1 MLQTEL
7 ETRTKELRENAE
19 LLNQQVSEEHS
30 VVAWHFFWNS
40 VLLIVKICI
49 PQSNEGVSSLFLL
62 TSLDFLMLWHLMFSN
77 QRTRRL
83 HVTVLQCYNSVAK
96 LDLPFKKTQPQL
108 LVRGC
113 NCWEAA
119 LNVKDSHSYSWLQY
133 LMPNVCTIECY
144 AFKLDTKYMFCL
156 CSGLSTHSY
165 SYSITQLSWWTRR
178 IELSLPSFFFGQVVF
193 SSKINLA
200 PFFNLIFFS
209 CPAAVLHSSAFP
221 RVSDF
226 VSNVAWHMMN
236 DLMCGL
242 WTVPCADMPSEQWCC
257 LSGCWRR
264 RSRCQS
270 CRVSWPRWETPWSFT
285 GKRTM

>member
-1 MLQTEL
+1 
-7 ETRTKELRENAE
+7 
-19 LLNQQVSEEHS
+19 
-30 VVAWHFFWNS
+30 
-40 VLLIVKICI
+40 
-49 PQSNEGVSSLFLL
+49 
-62 TSLDFLMLWHLMFSN
+62 MFSN

-144 AFKLDTKYMFCL
+144 AFKLDTKYIFCL

-200 PFFNLIFFS
+200 PFFNLIFF
-209 CPAAVLHSSAFP
+209 PV
-221 RVSDF
+221 
-226 VSNVAWHMMN
+226 
-236 DLMCGL
+236 
-242 WTVPCADMPSEQWCC
+242 QQ
-257 LSGCWRR
+257 
-264 RSRCQS
+264 QS
-270 CRVSWPRWETPWSFT
+270 CTAVPSPEFQTLWVMLRDTWWMISCVDCERCRVLTCLLSSGVVCQAAGEGEAGVRAAEWAGRDERLPGASQEKEQCRYPADLSWKCVTNQVLQSQPCHTSSHILFCGTPKHPLNHMHPLSADGIFFP
-285 GKRTM
+285 